1 MKSSNNVVSLLTK
14 TNKKMNTQRI
24 LKFRVWDNL
33 KEHWVS
39 NRDIWRI
46 RTNDNGIGEIAPPA
60 IHWKQHPQGLTIQQY
75 TGLNDKNG
83 KEIYEG
89 DIVLDRVSSMV
100 TDKEMDIFVVDYN
113 ETYSAF
119 VLTHRKGKY
128 WNWIRNVS
136 THGVLIGNTLETP
149 GLIKNE

>member
-1 MKSSNNVVSLLTK
+1 MSKKRWINTKFWDDEYITELESIEKLLFLYFLTNEGAFPIPVDSERWVV
-14 TNKKMNTQRI
+14 
-24 LKFRVWDNL
+24 
-33 KEHWVS
+33 
-39 NRDIWRI
+39 
-46 RTNDNGIGEIAPPA
+46 
-60 IHWKQHPQGLTIQQY
+60 QQY
-75 TGLNDKNG
+75 TGLKDKNG

-136 THGVLIGNTLETP
+136 THGEVISNISETP
-149 GLIKNE
+149 GLLKNE